1 MTDPEDY
8 TIGVVVARLQVDDI
22 HEGHHYVIQQV
33 DENHGKIIIFL
44 GVPYFVGNL
53 ENPLDFNTRKLMV
66 QQDYPN
72 AVIMSLPDQETNPR
86 WASELDR
93 RVREVFPESHGD
105 VLMYGSRDS
114 FIPSYKKGGGEFDS
128 TELKQLGT
136 YTGTDIRKKISERS
150 IGTRDFRYGC
160 IYTAYN
166 TPARIMPAVYI
177 IPSKS
182 NPVDGEDDKIL
193 LAKKFFDTKYRFIGA
208 IVKGDGDTLES
219 MGKSILSKKIGSME
233 TDKFEYLFS
242 SNLNDWR
249 VRGSRDTIMATVFET
264 KLLYGHPQPY
274 NGYEEVR
281 EFAIKDLRKE
291 LMIESHQPLLEQ
303 YLKIKN

>member
-1 MTDPEDY
+1 MIDTEDY

-22 HEGHHYVIQQV
+22 HEGHHYIIKQV
-33 DENHGKIIIFL
+33 SENHGKIIIFL
-44 GVPYFVGNL
+44 GVPEFVGNL

-66 QQDYPN
+66 QKDYPN
-72 AVIMSLPDQETNPR
+72 AVIMSLPDQETNTR

-93 RVREVFPESHGD
+93 RIREVFPESQGD

-114 FIPSYKKGGGEFDS
+114 FIPSYKIGGGSFES

-136 YTGTDIRKKISERS
+136 YTGTDIRKKISEVS
-150 IGTRDFRYGC
+150 IATRDFRYGC

-166 TPARIMPAVYI
+166 TPPRIMPAVYI
-177 IPSKS
+177 VPQK
-182 NPVDGEDDKIL
+182 NGKVL

-208 IVKGDGDTLES
+208 IVKENKNTLES
-219 MGKSILSKKIGSME
+219 IGKSILSDKIGLME
-233 TDKFEYLFS
+233 TDEFKYLFS
-242 SNLNDWR
+242 SNMNDWR
-249 VRGSRDTIMATVFET
+249 VRSSRDSIMATVFET

-274 NGYEEVR
+274 NGYEEVK
-281 EFAIKDLRKE
+281 EFEMKDLKKE
-291 LMIESHQPLLEQ
+291 IMIDSHQPLLEE